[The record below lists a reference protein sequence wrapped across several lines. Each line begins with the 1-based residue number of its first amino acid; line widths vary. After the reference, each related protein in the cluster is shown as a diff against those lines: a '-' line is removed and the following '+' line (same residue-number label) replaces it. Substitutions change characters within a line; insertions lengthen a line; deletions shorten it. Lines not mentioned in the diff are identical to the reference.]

1 MKIIITES
9 QLKNIIQKEL
19 EEDYP
24 INWNVEDFKKLNSF
38 NKRIQYCE
46 EKLTRISS
54 GSSRIVYKI
63 DESKVL
69 KLAKNQKGIAQNEA
83 EIDFSNDYMWDGI
96 TAEIFNHDENSLWVE
111 MELARKVTPT
121 IWMNIVGIPLNDMMD
136 CVRYMENQKTGP
148 YSKRQPPP
156 MLDDAYENEFTS
168 TILDLIGNYDIPSG
182 DFGKY
187 STYGVVNRKGED
199 DIVIIDY
206 GLTTDVMNKHY
217 IKNKKD
223 E

>member
-46 EKLTRISS
+46 EKLIRISS

-168 TILDLIGNYDIPSG
+168 TILDLIGN
-182 DFGKY
+182 
-187 STYGVVNRKGED
+187 
-199 DIVIIDY
+199 
-206 GLTTDVMNKHY
+206 
-217 IKNKKD
+217 
-223 E
+223 

>member
-83 EIDFSNDYMWDGI
+83 EINFSNDYMWDGI
-96 TAEIFNHDENSLWVE
+96 TAEIFNDDENSLWVE

-121 IWMNIVGIPLNDMMD
+121 IWMNIVGMSLNDMMD
-136 CVRYMENQKTGP
+136 CVRFVEGQKSS
-148 YSKRQPPP
+148 YSKNIPP
-156 MLDDAYENEFTS
+156 MLDEAYENEFTS
-168 TILDLIGNYDIPSG
+168 RILDLIANYDIPSG

-217 IKNKKD
+217 KKNKKD

>member
-24 INWNVEDFKKLNSF
+24 INWNVEEFKKLKSF

-83 EIDFSNDYMWDGI
+83 EINFSNDYMWDGI
-96 TAEIFNHDENSLWVE
+96 TAEIFNDDENSLWVE

-121 IWMNIVGIPLNDMMD
+121 IWMNIVGMSLNDMMD
-136 CVRYMENQKTGP
+136 CVRFVEGQKSS
-148 YSKRQPPP
+148 YSKNIPP
-156 MLDDAYENEFTS
+156 MLDEAYENEFTS
-168 TILDLIGNYDIPSG
+168 RILDLIANYDIPSG

-217 IKNKKD
+217 KKNKKD

>member
-83 EIDFSNDYMWDGI
+83 EINFSNDYMWDGI
-96 TAEIFNHDENSLWVE
+96 TAEIFNHDDNGLWVE
-111 MELARKVTPT
+111 MELARKVRPT
-121 IWMNIVGIPLNDMMD
+121 TWMNIVGIPLNDMMD
-136 CVRYMENQKTGP
+136 CARYVENQKSS
-148 YSKRQPPP
+148 YSKNTPP
-156 MLDDAYENEFTS
+156 MLDEAYENEFTS
-168 TILDLIGNYDIPSG
+168 TILDLIANYDIPSG

-187 STYGVVNRKGED
+187 STYGVVNRNGNDE
-199 DIVIIDY
+199 IVIIDY

-217 IKNKKD
+217 K
-223 E
+223 

>member
-83 EIDFSNDYMWDGI
+83 EINFSNDYMWDGI
-96 TAEIFNHDENSLWVE
+96 TAEIFNDDENSLWVE

-121 IWMNIVGIPLNDMMD
+121 IWVNIVGMSLNDMMD
-136 CVRYMENQKTGP
+136 CVRFVEGQKGS
-148 YSKRQPPP
+148 YSKNIPP
-156 MLDDAYENEFTS
+156 MLDEAYENEFTS
-168 TILDLIGNYDIPSG
+168 RILDLIANYDIPSG

-187 STYGVVNRKGED
+187 STYGVVNRKGENE
-199 DIVIIDY
+199 IVIIDY

-217 IKNKKD
+217 K
-223 E
+223 

>member
-24 INWNVEDFKKLNSF
+24 INWNVEEFKKLKSF

-83 EIDFSNDYMWDGI
+83 EINFSNDYMWDGI
-96 TAEIFNHDENSLWVE
+96 TAEIFNDDENSLWVE

-121 IWMNIVGIPLNDMMD
+121 IWMNIVGMSLNDMMD
-136 CVRYMENQKTGP
+136 CVRFVEGQKSS
-148 YSKRQPPP
+148 YSKNIPP
-156 MLDDAYENEFTS
+156 MLDEAYENEFTS
-168 TILDLIGNYDIPSG
+168 RILDLIANYDIPSG

>member
-69 KLAKNQKGIAQNEA
+69 KLGKNKKGIAQNEA

-96 TAEIFNHDENSLWVE
+96 TAEISI
-111 MELARKVTPT
+111 MMK
-121 IWMNIVGIPLNDMMD
+121 IV
-136 CVRYMENQKTGP
+136 
-148 YSKRQPPP
+148 
-156 MLDDAYENEFTS
+156 
-168 TILDLIGNYDIPSG
+168 
-182 DFGKY
+182 
-187 STYGVVNRKGED
+187 YGWKWNLQEK
-199 DIVIIDY
+199 
-206 GLTTDVMNKHY
+206 
-217 IKNKKD
+217 
-223 E
+223 

>member
-83 EIDFSNDYMWDGI
+83 EINFSNDYMWDGI
-96 TAEIFNHDENSLWVE
+96 TAEIFNDDENSLWVE

-121 IWMNIVGIPLNDMMD
+121 IWMNIVGMSLNDMMD
-136 CVRYMENQKTGP
+136 CVRFVEGQKSS
-148 YSKRQPPP
+148 YSKNIPP
-156 MLDDAYENEFTS
+156 MLDEAYENEFTS
-168 TILDLIGNYDIPSG
+168 RILDLIANYDIPSG

-217 IKNKKD
+217 KKNKKN

>member
-24 INWNVEDFKKLNSF
+24 INWNVEEFKKLKSF

-83 EIDFSNDYMWDGI
+83 EINFSNDYMWDGI
-96 TAEIFNHDENSLWVE
+96 TAEIFNDDENSLWVE

-121 IWMNIVGIPLNDMMD
+121 IWMNIVGMSLNDMMD
-136 CVRYMENQKTGP
+136 CVRFVEGQKSS
-148 YSKRQPPP
+148 YSKNIPP
-156 MLDDAYENEFTS
+156 MLDEAYENEFTS
-168 TILDLIGNYDIPSG
+168 RILDLIANYDIPSG

-217 IKNKKD
+217 KKNKKN

>member
-24 INWNVEDFKKLNSF
+24 INWNVEEFKKLKSF

-83 EIDFSNDYMWDGI
+83 EINFSNDYMWDGI
-96 TAEIFNHDENSLWVE
+96 TAEIFNDDENSLWVE

-121 IWMNIVGIPLNDMMD
+121 IWMNIVGMSLNDMMD
-136 CVRYMENQKTGP
+136 CVRFVEGQKSS
-148 YSKRQPPP
+148 YSKNIPP
-156 MLDDAYENEFTS
+156 MLDEAYENEFTS
-168 TILDLIGNYDIPSG
+168 RILDLIANYDIPSG

-206 GLTTDVMNKHY
+206 GLTTDVYNTHY
-217 IKNKKD
+217 KR
-223 E
+223 

>member
-46 EKLTRISS
+46 DKLTRISS

-121 IWMNIVGIPLNDMMD
+121 IWMNIVGMPLNDMMD
-136 CVRYMENQKTGP
+136 CVRYVENQKSS
-148 YSKRQPPP
+148 YSKNTPP
-156 MLDDAYENEFTS
+156 MLDEAYENEFTS
-168 TILDLIGNYDIPSG
+168 TILDLIANYDIPSG

-187 STYGVVNRKGED
+187 STYGVVNRNGNDE
-199 DIVIIDY
+199 IVIIDY

-217 IKNKKD
+217 K
-223 E
+223 